1 MIPNYTPDQ
10 ETDPVSLARI
20 LILRDL
26 RKAMIEVNQAAERL
40 VGEKISQKQQQIR
53 QAHEHLLEK
62 SGSKSQLAAPLSV
75 APASTAVQ
83 NPLSVNPQ
91 SVNPPSVNQPQ
102 SVNPPK
108 SVGEVEAK
116 SHGGGTDASS
126 VLAQAVRVYL
136 ISKNQA

>member
-1 MIPNYTPDQ
+1 MVHNYTPIQ

-26 RKAMIEVNQAAERL
+26 RKAMQEVNQAAERL
-40 VGEKISQKQQQIR
+40 VGEKISQQQQ
-53 QAHEHLLEK
+53 QLKHAHEHLLEK
-62 SGSKSQLAAPLSV
+62 SGPKSQLGAPLSV

-126 VLAQAVRVYL
+126 VIAQAVRV
-136 ISKNQA
+136 